1 MREQNAVA
9 GRIAA
14 RLRDDGLLP
23 GAVEQHY
30 SAVQVAALLGRS
42 PEFVTGLVRRGEM
55 SPVIRDGVSVEKSS
69 RLGKK
74 SGAEMGLGGGKSLGK
89 RGISEEVAIVMAA
102 AGCADGQS
110 NGKRGQGV
118 DYQHAFGGDAGG
130 DAGGVLFRSAVK
142 QAWEVGDR

>member
-1 MREQNAVA
+1 
-9 GRIAA
+9 
-14 RLRDDGLLP
+14 
-23 GAVEQHY
+23 
-30 SAVQVAALLGRS
+30 
-42 PEFVTGLVRRGEM
+42 
-55 SPVIRDGVSVEKSS
+55 VEKSS